1 MEERRK
7 LGRSLCYLDI
17 IDPATGKL
25 LGNAND
31 INHGG
36 LMLIS
41 KDEIPLQTD
50 IPVCVDIPNNDVR
63 IQLVINGVW
72 NQINRNPD
80 FYNTGCRIVSA
91 STESI
96 NAIISFYETLKK
108 STRNAYKFMCHSA
121 SA

>member
-7 LGRSLCYLDI
+7 LERSLCYLDV
-17 IDPATGKL
+17 IDEVTGKL
-25 LGNAND
+25 VGNAND
-31 INHGG
+31 INLGG

-96 NAIISFYETLKK
+96 NAIIEFYETLKK
-108 STRNAYKFMCHSA
+108 RTRNAYKFIYHSA